1 MTIIKEKYQKEII
14 PKLKTDLKKDNV
26 MQIPRISKVTINV
39 GLSSKRDPK
48 FIETMVDTLTKI
60 SGQKPVVT
68 KARKA
73 IAGFKIREG
82 QPLGAMV
89 TLHGERMWDFVD
101 KLAHVTFPR
110 IRDFRGIKRS
120 TVDQAGNFSYGFKE
134 HIAFPEVEA
143 DAIDQ
148 LHGLQVT
155 ITTTAED
162 RESGMA
168 LFTALGFPFKKEEK

>member
-1 MTIIKEKYQKEII
+1 MTKIKEKYQKEVVAKLKEALQKENIMQI
-14 PKLKTDLKKDNV
+14 PKL
-26 MQIPRISKVTINV
+26 SKVTINV
-39 GLSSKRDPK
+39 GLSTKRDPN

-60 SGQKPVVT
+60 SGQKPVIT
-68 KARKA
+68 KARKS
-73 IAGFKIREG
+73 IAGFKIRED
-82 QPLGAMV
+82 QPLGVKV
-89 TLHGERMWDFVD
+89 TLRGERMWDFID
-101 KLAHVTFPR
+101 KLAHVTFAR

-120 TVDQAGNFSYGFKE
+120 TVDAGGNFSYGFTE

-162 RESGMA
+162 RASGMA
-168 LFTALGFPFKKEEK
+168 LFQALGFPFKKEEK